1 MVYLIFSILSSVTIA
16 LLVKRNENADLNRL
30 KVLFYNYITISSVL
44 LLINVIRHSLFFDLH
59 LFVLSIIVGFL
70 FAMNFF
76 VYMRLINS
84 ADISLPTLA
93 MRLSLVIPVT
103 LSVFLYG
110 ESLSITRGVGIAL
123 AICSI
128 FMMYNPAEKRKDI
141 LLIFLLFLFAGISDF
156 SMKYF
161 EMNFP
166 LKFELS
172 FIMFL
177 FSWAAVFSA
186 LFSLIYKRK
195 SGISE
200 VYNGIILAIPN
211 LLSSFFLILALKQ
224 VDATVVFPVVNI
236 SIIVLSALGSKLLFK
251 ELFSKQK
258 IISFAFG
265 IIAIIVL
272 ALGG

>member
-161 EMNFP
+161 EMNF
-166 LKFELS
+166 
-172 FIMFL
+172 
-177 FSWAAVFSA
+177 
-186 LFSLIYKRK
+186 
-195 SGISE
+195 
-200 VYNGIILAIPN
+200 
-211 LLSSFFLILALKQ
+211 
-224 VDATVVFPVVNI
+224 
-236 SIIVLSALGSKLLFK
+236 
-251 ELFSKQK
+251 
-258 IISFAFG
+258 
-265 IIAIIVL
+265 
-272 ALGG
+272 

>member
-59 LFVLSIIVGFL
+59 LFVLSIVVGFL

>member
-110 ESLSITRGVGIAL
+110 ESLSMTRGVGIAL